1 MLTNKDAMGIAQIIA
16 EPGLFP
22 EARKQ
27 LTRELLDYYKEL
39 LYRDPKQQIPTVR
52 RMW

>member
-1 MLTNKDAMGIAQIIA
+1 MLTPKDAIGIAEVIA

-27 LTRELLDYYKEL
+27 LTRELLNYYKEL
-39 LYRDPKQQIPTVR
+39 LYRDPAPKVPAVR